1 MSRISWEN
9 YALELAKTASMRSED
24 PYKKVGACALS
35 FDNRVLG
42 VAYNGLKSGK
52 NPDFSFWKDRDARRP
67 YMIHAETN
75 VLSLFSRNECRLLA
89 VTMMPCS
96 CCARM
101 ICAWNIPELVYFE
114 EYNSIESKYSMDI
127 FEFYG
132 IKITKLE
139 N

>member
-52 NPDFSFWKDRDARRP
+52 NPDVSFWKDRDARRP

-75 VLSLFSRNECRLLA
+75 VLSLFSRNECRLIA

-101 ICAWNIPELVYFE
+101 ICAWNIPEVVYFE

-127 FEFYG
+127 FEFYNV
-132 IKITKLE
+132 KITKLE

>member
-52 NPDFSFWKDRDARRP
+52 NPDVSFWKDRDARRP

-127 FEFYG
+127 FQFYG

>member
-52 NPDFSFWKDRDARRP
+52 NPDVSFWKDRDVRRP

-101 ICAWNIPELVYFE
+101 ICAWNIPEVVYFE
-114 EYNSIESKYSMDI
+114 EYNNIESKYSMDI
-127 FEFYG
+127 FEFYDV
-132 IKITKLE
+132 KITKLE

>member
-52 NPDFSFWKDRDARRP
+52 NPDVSFWKDRDARRP

-75 VLSLFSRNECRLLA
+75 VLSLFSRDECRLLA

-101 ICAWNIPELVYFE
+101 ICAWNIPEVVYFE

-127 FEFYG
+127 FEFYNV
-132 IKITKLE
+132 KITKLE

>member
-52 NPDFSFWKDRDARRP
+52 NPDVSFWKDRDARRP

-101 ICAWNIPELVYFE
+101 ICAWNIPEVVYFE

-127 FEFYG
+127 FQFYG

>member
-52 NPDFSFWKDRDARRP
+52 NPDVSFWKDRDARRP

-101 ICAWNIPELVYFE
+101 ICAWNIPEVVYFE

-127 FEFYG
+127 FEFYNV
-132 IKITKLE
+132 KITKLE